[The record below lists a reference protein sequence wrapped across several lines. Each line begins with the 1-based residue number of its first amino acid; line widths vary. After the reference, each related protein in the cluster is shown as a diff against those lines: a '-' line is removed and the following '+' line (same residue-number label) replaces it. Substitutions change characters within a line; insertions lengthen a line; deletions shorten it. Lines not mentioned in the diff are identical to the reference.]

1 VEHAVH
7 HRGLTLSFTAARLER
22 RAEVDEIVANWTC
35 QFDKHIL
42 MRLVGSTAWP
52 ERCSIRARSPTIRP

>member
-1 VEHAVH
+1 
-7 HRGLTLSFTAARLER
+7 LSFTAARLER